1 MRPILLASTFA
12 LIASI
17 AIAQAPSG
25 PRTLQNSQQ
34 PNAPQ
39 QTTPQQ
45 NSPAQNQPRP
55 GQPAATTTPAA
66 NRLPAPVAVKPLATG
81 GPATL
86 IQHGHIY
93 TVGPLGTLNN
103 ADVLIEGG
111 KIVQVGPGLA
121 PPDGAKIIN
130 AKGRPV
136 TPGLMASWTQLG
148 IEEVQLVAETN
159 DTSPNQQ
166 VDSAAFDVADA
177 VNPES
182 TLIPVAR
189 IAGVTRSLTAPVTCG
204 EVFCGTAVVIHLGNG
219 PDLVVKKQAGVL
231 ADLEPAGGAKQPN
244 SRPDIW
250 AKFRETLEDAREY
263 WAQRAGYHRPG
274 GARDQ
279 RTIRIDL
286 DALGPVIQGQ
296 EPLIIHAE
304 RASTIRQIVQY
315 AQANRLKLVIVGGGE
330 AWEVARDLAQAQVPV
345 VIDNNLNLPGSFS
358 DLGAT
363 LRNAA
368 RLDAAGVTVAFQ
380 PQADNPAHYAR
391 TVTQIAGN
399 AVANGMRW
407 DHALA
412 AITRNP
418 AQVWGIADSYGT
430 LEPGKDADVVIWDG
444 DPLNVTSAPTAVFIR
459 GQNIPLVSRQTK
471 LRDRYRNLKRKNPPF
486 AYR

>member
-1 MRPILLASTFA
+1 MRAMLISLFA
-12 LIASI
+12 AAAMSSVALSQPAG
-17 AIAQAPSG
+17 APRNLQQAPVSPPG
-25 PRTLQNSQQ
+25 RT
-34 PNAPQ
+34 PNAP
-39 QTTPQQ
+39 TAKP
-45 NSPAQNQPRP
+45 PAS
-55 GQPAATTTPAA
+55 
-66 NRLPAPVAVKPLATG
+66 G
-81 GPATL
+81 GAATL
-86 IQHGHIY
+86 IQHGQLY
-93 TVGPLGTLNN
+93 TAGAAGTVNN
-103 ADVLIEGG
+103 GDVLIQGG
-111 KIVQVGPGLA
+111 KIVQVGPNLS

-130 AKGRPV
+130 VKGRPV

-148 IEEVQLVAETN
+148 IDEVDLVAETN
-159 DTSPNQQ
+159 DTSANQKL
-166 VDSAAFDVADA
+166 DSAAFNVADA
-177 VNPES
+177 INPNS

-189 IAGVTRSLTAPVTCG
+189 IAGVTRSLTAPIACG
-204 EVFCGTAVVIHLGNG
+204 EVFCGTAAVIHLGNG
-219 PDLVVKKQAGVL
+219 PDLIVKRQAGVL
-231 ADLEPAGGAKQPN
+231 VYLEPTGGEKQAN

-263 WAQRAGYHRPG
+263 WAQRSGYHRPG

-279 RTIRIDL
+279 RSIRIDL

-296 EPLIIHAE
+296 EPLIVRAD

-315 AQANRLKLVIVGGGE
+315 AQGARLKLILVGGGE
-330 AWEVARDLAQAQVPV
+330 AWEVAHDLAQAQVPV
-345 VIDNNLNLPGSFS
+345 VIDPETNLPASFS

-368 RLDAAGVTVAFQ
+368 RLDAAGVTVVFQ
-380 PQADNPAHYAR
+380 PQSNDPSHYAR
-391 TVTQIAGN
+391 TITQIAGN

-407 DHALA
+407 DHAFA

-459 GQNIPLVSRQTK
+459 GQSISLVSRQTK
-471 LRDRYRNLKRKNPPF
+471 LRDRYRDLKHKDPPF